1 MVTSVISNA
10 SRAYLRIQPLG
21 DGGYTVSPADPQ
33 QFSAAQ
39 GVGRRLEPDL
49 VAMPSEVADTSSAI
63 SLKAIADELQTIRR
77 LMMAREKRERD
88 EA

>member
-1 MVTSVISNA
+1 
-10 SRAYLRIQPLG
+10 
-21 DGGYTVSPADPQ
+21 
-33 QFSAAQ
+33 
-39 GVGRRLEPDL
+39 
-49 VAMPSEVADTSSAI
+49 MPSEVADTSSAI